1 MLKKLLSKK
10 WKSKNKTRQAAA
22 AATVSTLD
30 KLHETLEML
39 EKKEA
44 FLHKKISGQVQ
55 QAKDLIN
62 SKQKTAAIRCLKKKR
77 LYESQIDQLGNFQL
91 RVHDQ
96 IILVEGAKA
105 TTDTVDVLRSG
116 ASAMKSLH
124 KSVDV
129 ADIDRTME
137 EITEYSENL
146 KQIQDALVSPIAGED
161 IDEDELEAE
170 LAEFDDD
177 EVRELEQLPER
188 TPITTTNTS
197 TAATSTATTGNLGK
211 NEEDDDKV
219 RILTSLQAEM
229 SL

>member
-1 MLKKLLSKK
+1 
-10 WKSKNKTRQAAA
+10 
-22 AATVSTLD
+22 
-30 KLHETLEML
+30 
-39 EKKEA
+39 
-44 FLHKKISGQVQ
+44 
-55 QAKDLIN
+55 
-62 SKQKTAAIRCLKKKR
+62 
-77 LYESQIDQLGNFQL
+77 
-91 RVHDQ
+91 
-96 IILVEGAKA
+96 
-105 TTDTVDVLRSG
+105 
-116 ASAMKSLH
+116 
-124 KSVDV
+124 
-129 ADIDRTME
+129 ME

-161 IDEDELEAE
+161 IDEVPLLFPFILVLNSFKSVFLKNSSSQDELEAE

-211 NEEDDDKV
+211 NEEDDDNV